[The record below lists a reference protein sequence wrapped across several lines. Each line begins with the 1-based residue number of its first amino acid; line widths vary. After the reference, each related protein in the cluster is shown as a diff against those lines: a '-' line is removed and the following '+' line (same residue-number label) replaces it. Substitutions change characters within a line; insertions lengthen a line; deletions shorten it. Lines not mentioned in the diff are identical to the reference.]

1 MKHFDCDSILGND
14 LTEIKLPTCRTVRA
28 ERPVCPKVV
37 GAGGGGGG
45 GGGFVNWCAK

>member
-1 MKHFDCDSILGND
+1 M
-14 LTEIKLPTCRTVRA
+14 TEIKLPTCRTVRA

-45 GGGFVNWCAK
+45 REPKRIGGGREFGGAAWRERG